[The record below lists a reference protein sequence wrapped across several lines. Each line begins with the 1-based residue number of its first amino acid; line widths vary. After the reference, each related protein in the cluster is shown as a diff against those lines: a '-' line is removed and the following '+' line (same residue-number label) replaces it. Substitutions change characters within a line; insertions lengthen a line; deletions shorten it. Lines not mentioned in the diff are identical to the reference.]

1 VVVAEPGTPKEPPGR
16 DYRGGSNNVECA
28 RRRQRVRRRSE
39 AVPRTN
45 MPTSLGDHTVN
56 RSGFDGGGD
65 AREGSLLWT

>member
-1 VVVAEPGTPKEPPGR
+1 M
-16 DYRGGSNNVECA
+16 ECA

-56 RSGFDGGGD
+56 RSRFDGGGD